1 MVLVFLTQI
10 FFATIDPLSV
20 YKGSLAET
28 FEKMI
33 DSFFEMMTYS
43 E

>member
-1 MVLVFLTQI
+1 M
-10 FFATIDPLSV
+10 DPLSV

-33 DSFFEMMTYS
+33 DSFFEMMYLFWIDL
-43 E
+43 